1 MRRICMAK
9 AILEMNEFGEMIELD
24 VKTYYKAALIKTEG
38 LV

>member
-1 MRRICMAK
+1 MAK
-9 AILEMNEFGEMIELD
+9 TILKMNELGVVTEPD